1 MLILNF
7 KIMKLFILLILAVS
21 SVRTS
26 LFSQDLIS
34 LLSPYDKDT
43 IETVYPVFNWY
54 YLNNLQNRSDIKYTF
69 TLVDLKKDQSAQAGI
84 SVNVPLVKIN
94 DIKGYQ
100 FAYPFDAP
108 KLEYN
113 HRYGWRIEKKVNGI
127 VVSSSDAWEFILY
140 KEIKLPNKYVV
151 LDIVP
156 GSSIYKVDHEIG
168 LYFKLNSIYGN
179 DKLKFYVEND
189 RNELEKAQLA
199 EDQKK
204 GIEEELIKTNSSL
217 HYLPTDN
224 FQPGNYRLIAKDI
237 KGNEYSCRF
246 IIR

>member
-1 MLILNF
+1 MKHLIF
-7 KIMKLFILLILAVS
+7 LILAVL
-21 SVRTS
+21 SVKSS

-34 LLSPYDKDT
+34 LLSPNDKDT

-54 YLNNLQNRSDIKYTF
+54 YLNDFQDRNEIKYTF
-69 TLVDLKKDQSAQAGI
+69 TLVDLKKNQSAQAGI

-113 HRYGWRIEKKVNGI
+113 HRYGWRLEKKVNGI

-156 GSSIYKVDHEIG
+156 GSSIYEVDNEIG
-168 LYFKLNSIYGN
+168 FYFKLNSIYGN
-179 DKLKFYVEND
+179 EKLTFYVEND
-189 RNELEKAQLA
+189 QGEMVKVQLA
-199 EDQKK
+199 GDKKK
-204 GIEEELIKTNSSL
+204 GIEEELIETNSSL
-217 HYLPTDN
+217 HYLPTNN
-224 FQPGNYRLIAKDI
+224 FQPGTYRLIAKDI
-237 KGNEYSCRF
+237 RGNEYSCRF